1 MCKHGTIGEGIGQGV
16 NFLVKSWQKAGRIL
30 LPVCLIAAAV
40 AFILFTDTG
49 KHLTRMNVQ
58 ELSDY
63 LRSFGAFSVILGMAI
78 VYVQVMVPFIPF
90 VLVAGANVLVFG
102 LGWGIAINYLMA
114 VLGAI
119 TAFAFAR
126 SAGRAKAEKTL
137 SRYNAIRV
145 FNKRMEEN
153 GFFYV
158 LLGRLIPVIPST
170 AVSLG
175 AGVVKIKVRDYILAT
190 VIGKLPIVLLE
201 SFIGHDL
208 LHFSQYKGRL
218 AILCAVFVML
228 LALGTLFKNKLTGK
242 TVK

>member
-1 MCKHGTIGEGIGQGV
+1 MDR
-16 NFLVKSWQKAGRIL
+16 SWQKAGRIL
-30 LPVCLIAAAV
+30 LPVCLIVAAAAYV
-40 AFILFTDTG
+40 LGTDAG
-49 KHLTRMNVQ
+49 KRLTHMNVQ

-78 VYVQVMVPFIPF
+78 VYVQVMVPFVPF

-102 LGWGIAINYLMA
+102 LGWGIVINYVMS
-114 VLGAI
+114 VLGAL
-119 TAFAFAR
+119 TVFFFAR
-126 SAGRAKAEKTL
+126 SAGRAKAEKSLT
-137 SRYNAIRV
+137 RYETVRA

-175 AGVVKIKVRDYILAT
+175 AGVVKIKARDYMLAT

-208 LHFSQYKGRL
+208 LHFHQYKGRL
-218 AILCAVFVML
+218 AVLCIIFIIL
-228 LALGTLFKNKLTGK
+228 LAIGAAFKSKLAGK
-242 TVK
+242 PAKIK